1 MPLPPHAIDAS
12 CTSQYQCCLPLVPSI
27 EMHTPSLTATIEQM
41 LIPQREFHETSSP
54 ALPRLL
60 PQHPSWRLASPSQI
74 RACLLIEAGAG
85 AMPLSIHPYW
95 AGASLSKATLR
106 KLSPQALLLPAGCSF
121 PEAPHAS
128 GKASGA
134 TGQCLAAAPHPGWG
148 WGRRQ
153 GICRQSPASW
163 PASGASA
170 PAASAASNTHT
181 SDDETHTSLLR

>member
-1 MPLPPHAIDAS
+1 MPLAPLNISAACLLCHPLR
-12 CTSQYQCCLPLVPSI
+12 CTLLLSLLLLSKCSFLKENSTKHRAQRCPGCCPSI
-27 EMHTPSLTATIEQM
+27 QAGG
-41 LIPQREFHETSSP
+41 
-54 ALPRLL
+54 
-60 PQHPSWRLASPSQI
+60 LASPSQI